1 MDGQTQLLNRPSA
14 VVSCVQGSQRLLAI
28 RQVVDARYLAE
39 LNTIEWLAR
48 AWHPDDHYY
57 ENSTFRRRVLLDQC
71 SLIQAIDTAI
81 FQLIPNINRLC
92 GTSYRTAGSTWHI
105 CESGWVC
112 PMHTDGRKP
121 NVMIMYWQTPG
132 PAFGT
137 TFYNSSD
144 PADIHHEFTGLPN
157 TGFFANYEPDVGEPW
172 PEMWHA
178 SLAQVPVG
186 QYRLMTQYEFYK

>member
-1 MDGQTQLLNRPSA
+1 MLIER
-14 VVSCVQGSQRLLAI
+14 VKGSKRLLA
-28 RQVVDARYLAE
+28 VTEAVYPTYLWQ
-39 LNTIEWLAR
+39 LNCIDWLAR
-48 AWHPDDHYY
+48 SWQPDDHYT
-57 ENSTFRRRVLLDQC
+57 EDSTFRRRILTDHCDLMQT
-71 SLIQAIDTAI
+71 IDTAI
-81 FQLIPNINRLC
+81 FQLIPDINRLC
-92 GTSYRTAGSTWHI
+92 DTSYRTTGSTWQI

-144 PADIHHEFTGLPN
+144 PADIHHEFLGLPN